1 MKMKNGTSLTM
12 GLILSFT
19 PTQHRDS
26 MQKIRQTDTNAHTH
40 THAHTHAYTANSDES
55 NRSLAYIK
63 NKFILVFLYKAYTCS
78 LLSVHI

>member
-26 MQKIRQTDTNAHTH
+26 MQKIRQKD
-40 THAHTHAYTANSDES
+40 THAHTHTCTHTHM
-55 NRSLAYIK
+55 RTLQ
-63 NKFILVFLYKAYTCS
+63 ILMNLTD
-78 LLSVHI
+78 L